1 MGYSKWVVD
10 FSRKDSFLYRQFL
23 RLDGVS
29 VRICKIFYEEEEF
42 VGITTDGGICVRS
55 KGLYNCISS
64 IDKYLISKGLDI
76 EEADFDNVLK
86 SKIKDLDLISFIR
99 KNLDIDN
106 EFLYDYDL
114 GEEDVEN

>member
-42 VGITTDGGICVRS
+42 VGITTDGGIYVRS

>member
-10 FSRKDSFLYRQFL
+10 FSRKDSFLYRQFF

-29 VRICKIFYEEEEF
+29 VRICKIFYDGEEF
-42 VGITTDGGICVRS
+42 VGVTTDGGLCIKS

-64 IDKYLISKGLDI
+64 IDRYLINRGLNI
-76 EEADFDNVLK
+76 QELDFDNALK

-99 KNLDIDN
+99 INLNIEN
-106 EFLYDYDL
+106 EFLYDYELD
-114 GEEDVEN
+114 GDNV